1 MKIKDQSVFQDYLD
15 FHNAQMISKDIDP
28 VYPVL
33 KYSLDSLKLNTE
45 HKIWCILLY
54 VAYYQIGS
62 GFKAFEEYPF
72 VEVPESCL
80 SLPCETERRNHRLAS
95 RLRQHFESINE
106 VNYWNGSLFDYFS
119 KGFSINKRENWL
131 LLNDRLMKFWGNGRW
146 AGYKTAEIF
155 MKVLDFNVEPTDMGH
170 NGASGSRRGL
180 ELLFDNVPT
189 GNTENEIWKLDK
201 LSEQLVQTMNNRGY
215 HATLE
220 TAETSLC
227 DFNSKTKGRYYTG
240 IDIDKMQI
248 AIKEVPS
255 KYTDLL
261 FEARK
266 ETLPNEF
273 LGELNGWDGVRKDV
287 KLRG

>member
-1 MKIKDQSVFQDYLD
+1 MEIKDQSVFQDYLD
-15 FHNAQMISKDIDP
+15 FHKAQMLSQDIDP

-33 KYSLDSLKLNTE
+33 KYTLDSLQLSTDD
-45 HKIWCILLY
+45 KIWAILCY
-54 VAYYQIGS
+54 VAFYQIGS
-62 GFKAFEEYPF
+62 GFKTFEQCPKP
-72 VEVPESCL
+72 EVPYASL
-80 SLPCETERRNHRLAS
+80 TLPCETERRNHRVQE
-95 RLRQHFESINE
+95 RLKKHFESI
-106 VNYWNGSLFDYFS
+106 VDVYFWSGSLESYFT
-119 KGFSINKRENWL
+119 KGFDNDSKTNWL
-131 LLNDRLMKFWGNGRW
+131 VVNERLMKLWGNGRW

-155 MKVLDFNVEPTDMGH
+155 MKVLDFDVEPTDMGH

-266 ETLPNEF
+266 GTLPNDF